1 MKKGTVGFLSLM
13 TGGIFGAFGAA
24 AGVGK
29 VKDAELKTEMK
40 YSNKHLALY
49 LMMDHWVE
57 VKQKGKNLASY
68 LKDKGYQKIAIYGMS
83 YAGNRLVKELEGT
96 GIEIKYGID
105 IDADNIHS
113 DIKIYEPQDIMEG
126 VDIVVVT
133 PIFFFD
139 EIAEKLEEKFTC
151 PIISLAD
158 IIDAVLF
165 EV

>member
-1 MKKGTVGFLSLM
+1 MKKRTVGFLSLL
-13 TGGIFGAFGAA
+13 TGVVFGAFGAA

-29 VKDAELKTEMK
+29 VKDAKLKTEMK
-40 YSNKHLALY
+40 YSRKHLDLY
-49 LMMDHWVE
+49 LMMDRWVE
-57 VKQKGKNLASY
+57 VKQKGKNLADY
-68 LKDKGYQKIAIYGMS
+68 FKNEGYRNIAVYGMS
-83 YAGNRLVKELEGT
+83 YAGNRLIKELADT

-105 IDADNIHS
+105 KDADNIHS
-113 DIKIYEPQDIMEG
+113 DIKLYKPQDIMEG

-139 EIAEKLEEKFTC
+139 EIEEKLEEKFTC

-158 IIDAVLF
+158 IIDAVLY